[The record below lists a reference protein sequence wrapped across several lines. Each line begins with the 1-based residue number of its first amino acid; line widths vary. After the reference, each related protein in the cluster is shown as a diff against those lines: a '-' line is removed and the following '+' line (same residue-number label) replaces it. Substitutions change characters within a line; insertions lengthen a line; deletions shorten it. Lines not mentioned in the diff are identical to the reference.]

1 MSSDDPS
8 STASPE
14 PPGRR
19 DPDTTETPRWYPSV
33 VVTDH
38 DGSGGPGGTGETAEG
53 SEPGGY
59 LAIRSFVVRALLEP
73 ADPQEQ
79 PRWRGQITHVASGE
93 RRAWSSV
100 REIARFIEARLA
112 ARAPG
117 QAQAVGPRVGAP
129 MAAPPMTDV
138 VADMLSLLEARL
150 PPPAPPLPDP
160 NVTLERVRER
170 LVGLG
175 GLRGTESAAAIG
187 LLSLR
192 GGRLDARVRFQ
203 LWSSTPTGVDDA
215 VVLLQGTMLEDTEQL
230 RTDGFLKIV
239 ASDTTLAE
247 EEPSLN
253 GWRKTASYD
262 VLYEFQYRDLDDAP
276 SLIARIP
283 INTDP
288 EQSGS
293 PDRETETVTD
303 EMVRWD
309 EEGAA
314 PLVLT
319 GPAAVGRVDVI
330 AFIPGTVPGGSI
342 TVLRTTQGAAG
353 PPTHHPDLPTFLA
366 AVAGD
371 EPAETNADV
380 ILAPADFVAALT
392 PHGDPIELG
401 DWDED
406 AVLDPYDG
414 FRLGLSPMVHLPGPT
429 DRFEIT
435 YSDTG
440 GLDEQAVLYIR
451 VNAT

>member
-1 MSSDDPS
+1 
-8 STASPE
+8 
-14 PPGRR
+14 
-19 DPDTTETPRWYPSV
+19 
-33 VVTDH
+33 VTDH
-38 DGSGGPGGTGETAEG
+38 EGPGGSGATGATGEEAQ
-53 SEPGGY
+53 PGEY
-59 LAIRSFVVRALLEP
+59 LAIRSFVVRALLERP
-73 ADPQEQ
+73 EPPGE
-79 PRWRGQITHVASGE
+79 PRWRGQITHVATGE
-93 RRAWSSV
+93 RRSWSGVS
-100 REIARFIEARLA
+100 EIARFIGSRLA
-112 ARAPG
+112 APG
-117 QAQAVGPRVGAP
+117 SERAQAVDPRIGTL

-150 PPPAPPLPDP
+150 PPPSPPLPDP

-175 GLRGTESAAAIG
+175 GLRGTDSSAAIG
-187 LLSLR
+187 LLSLH

-215 VVLLQGTMLEDTEQL
+215 IVLLQGTMLEDGEQL
-230 RTDGFLKIV
+230 RSDGFLRMV

-262 VLYEFQYRDLDDAP
+262 VLYEFQYRDSEEAR
-276 SLIARIP
+276 SLIARVP

-288 EQSGS
+288 EESGS
-293 PDRETETVTD
+293 HNRETETVTD

-309 EEGAA
+309 EEGATS
-314 PLVLT
+314 LVVT
-319 GPAAVGRVDVI
+319 GPMVVKRIDLI
-330 AFIPGTVPGGSI
+330 AFVPGTAPGGSI
-342 TVLRTTQGAAG
+342 TIVRTSGVDG
-353 PPTHHPDLPTFLA
+353 PPTHHPDLTSFLA

-380 ILAPADFVAALT
+380 TLAPADFLAELT

-406 AVLDPYDG
+406 AVLDTYDG
-414 FRLGLSPMVHLPGPT
+414 FRHELDPVLNLPNPT